1 VVAKRTG
8 SCETRPD
15 ESRRIST
22 EGSRERDRSSRLEG
36 RTDVLT
42 KPLYVELSKIDSVEQ
57 DPTSNGI
64 VEPLGER
71 DDSRLSASGAS
82 DESGSL
88 ASRERD
94 GETVALEDGHSR
106 PRRVVEEDVLK
117 LKVTDALGRLETL
130 LGERVDGGN

>member
-1 VVAKRTG
+1 
-8 SCETRPD
+8 
-15 ESRRIST
+15 
-22 EGSRERDRSSRLEG
+22 
-36 RTDVLT
+36 LT